1 MAVAKINV
9 NTDAETKKA
18 AEDVFNAVGM
28 NMTTAINVFLKKAI
42 QYKGIPFDVC
52 VEVPNETTLAAFK
65 EAEKIMSDPKRKGYK
80 SIDEL
85 KAALDK

>member
-9 NTDAETKKA
+9 NTDTETKKA
-18 AEDVFNAVGM
+18 AEDIFNALGM

-52 VEVPNETTLAAFK
+52 VEIPNETTVAAFS
-65 EAEKIMSDPKRKGYK
+65 EAEKILSDPKRKGYK
-80 SIDEL
+80 SIEEL
-85 KAALDK
+85 KAALD